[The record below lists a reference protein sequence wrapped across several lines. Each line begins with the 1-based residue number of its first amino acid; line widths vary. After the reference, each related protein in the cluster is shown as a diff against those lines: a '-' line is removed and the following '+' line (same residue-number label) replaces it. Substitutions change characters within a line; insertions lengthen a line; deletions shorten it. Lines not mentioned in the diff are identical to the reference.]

1 MCVGHACLAHLYAA
15 DRVVRQGLADN
26 DVRKEVWPFLL
37 AVYPWT
43 STGEERA
50 RIAEAKR

>member
-1 MCVGHACLAHLYAA
+1 METVS
-15 DRVVRQGLADN
+15 QGLADN

-50 RIAEAKR
+50 RIAEAKRRVLLIGQPELSC